1 MNATMQINTNYYK
14 YQSTAVYDKAKE
26 IFNMLLADHSQTI
39 HFMPCNCSVS
49 GDLYS
54 IYVLAADENWGRV
67 HAPYAA
73 DLPLTYDPA
82 HRYIA
87 FAQLVNLDNTVDVTV
102 RRVKAS
108 EYVPLLRDAG
118 DAEVDL
124 VLITSDL
131 RLLPQVT
138 HTVAGAFL
146 DALKEVTK

>member
-1 MNATMQINTNYYK
+1 MYCDMTVDGRVNMHK
-14 YQSTAVYDKAKE
+14 YIYQQAKAVFDT
-26 IFNMLLADHSQTI
+26 LLADHSQTI

-54 IYVLAADENWGRV
+54 VYVLAANEDWGCV

-73 DLPLTYDPA
+73 DMPLVYVPA
-82 HRYIA
+82 HRYVA
-87 FAQLVNLDNTVDVTV
+87 FAQLVNLDNSVDVIT

-131 RLLPQVT
+131 RLLHQVT